1 MSGQET
7 ETASDEA
14 FIRQS
19 WMALL
24 VLLPLPLLS
33 EYSGLDVWIEN
44 YCFSPAMHGFPWRD
58 VLWFNVLLH
67 NGLRMLLVFIA
78 AMMVLLLLL
87 VIVAPQYI
95 KPVLPRFWRDPHVL
109 GYLRRPCC
117 RGR

>member
-67 NGLRMLLVFIA
+67 NGLRVLLVFYRRHDGAFA
-78 AMMVLLLLL
+78 AAGHCGAAVYKAGPASLL
-87 VIVAPQYI
+87 A
-95 KPVLPRFWRDPHVL
+95 
-109 GYLRRPCC
+109 
-117 RGR
+117 